1 LRGLTEL
8 IIALLELLEAEARA
22 LRSGSFRLGLSLA
35 LLGTAGA
42 LMLVGVGLILR
53 ALYLFLVIFL
63 SPPTATLITGIITLL
78 VSGGLVWSA
87 RQLNR

>member
-1 LRGLTEL
+1 MRGLAEL

-35 LLGTAGA
+35 LLGTAGI
-42 LMLVGVGLILR
+42 LMLVGVWLILR
-53 ALYLFLVIFL
+53 ALYLYLAIFL
-63 SPPTATLITGIITLL
+63 SPPTATLITGVVTLL

-87 RQLNR
+87 RRLNR

>member
-1 LRGLTEL
+1 MRGLTEL

-35 LLGTAGA
+35 LLGTAGI
-42 LMLVGVGLILR
+42 LMLVGVWLILR
-53 ALYLFLVIFL
+53 ALYLYLAIFL
-63 SPPTATLITGIITLL
+63 SPPTATLITGVVTLL

-87 RQLNR
+87 RRLSR